1 LLNIEANQPKLVDVW
16 IYTGNKSAKF
26 YGNILSLSE
35 NIAKSFRGLL
45 FLTHT
50 VHIHTHKILLRSR

>member
-1 LLNIEANQPKLVDVW
+1 
-16 IYTGNKSAKF
+16 
-26 YGNILSLSE
+26 LSE

-50 VHIHTHKILLRSR
+50 VVLSAMQLFVQGGPKMEFLNVCNLFTQ

>member
-1 LLNIEANQPKLVDVW
+1 M
-16 IYTGNKSAKF
+16 YTGNKMTQF

-45 FLTHT
+45 FWLALYNECIYDHSFNKTKNAKT
-50 VHIHTHKILLRSR
+50 VQRL